1 MNESQK
7 VQAIIE
13 ILRTGTGAQDAKRDL
28 EGVQSAAG
36 GLNEHLQRLSQT
48 LAATFTAGAVAKF
61 GLDAVKA
68 FADSEAGL
76 NRLNNTLRAA
86 GQFSDEYV
94 RDLREQ
100 ADALAEVT
108 TADDDAIISSQRLLI
123 QFGAARADM
132 DRLTRAALDLSVG
145 LGTDLNTAATM
156 LGRAVAGE
164 TAAFERYGFQID
176 ATADAGTRLTS
187 VVEQVEARFQ
197 GLAGGEVGTLLGQT
211 EQLAKLW
218 GDIQK
223 TTGAWLAEAITP
235 AIAELKEL
243 IDKAA
248 ILKAQAELGSVDVA
262 TRAKTASRL
271 DVDLMML
278 GINDPSRAGEAEKA
292 QAALRSMFNATKS
305 PAGIYAYP
313 RDDRAINAE
322 ALLQQ
327 DEAVAR
333 AMGLLNYTPAGLG
346 GGEQYGPPA
355 PPRTTLS
362 AAAGADR
369 FRKVNTEQ
377 FGPTDAEANEQRRK
391 LAREATEELTALEQ
405 QLTLESIRAGDYRLG
420 KVNEEYD
427 RRVATYQRLAAE
439 HKITEEQMTS
449 MTRDAAFERD
459 RAVEEGLQRQR
470 EQERRAHEERLQEW
484 RQVTAQIEQ
493 TIATNVAGGLV
504 NAFRTGK
511 FEADKF
517 FSDLFAQIAQL
528 ILQTLILRAIRG
540 MFGAAFAEGGTTFAA
555 AGLPPTFAA
564 EGLTQLNHA
573 TYFPRF
579 NVVAGEAGMEMMT
592 VLAKPRP
599 MAFGGVQAMTGF
611 AQGKELAVM
620 SAGGA
625 AALANG
631 SGGGTG
637 RIVIDVN
644 MAPGLRAEITQDA
657 VVGAEVRIT
666 QQLGRD
672 SAVRSAVKAV
682 GQ

>member
-1 MNESQK
+1 MNEAQK
-7 VQAIIE
+7 IQAIVE
-13 ILRTGTGAQDAKRDL
+13 IIRTGTGAQDAKRDL

-36 GLNEHLQRLSQT
+36 LLDGHLKTLSQT
-48 LAATFTAGAVAKF
+48 LAATFTAGTLARFAGESVR
-61 GLDAVKA
+61 A
-68 FADSEAGL
+68 FAESEAGL

-86 GQFSDEYV
+86 GQFSEEYV
-94 RDLREQ
+94 RDLRDQ

-108 TADDDAIISSQRLLI
+108 TADDDAILSMQRLLI
-123 QFGAARADM
+123 QFGAARIDM

-145 LGTDLNTAATM
+145 LGTSLTSAATM
-156 LGRAVAGE
+156 IGRAVAGE
-164 TAAFERYGFQID
+164 TESFKQFGFQID

-223 TTGAWLAEAITP
+223 TTGAWLAESITP
-235 AIAELKEL
+235 AIAGLKEL
-243 IDKAA
+243 IDRAA
-248 ILKAQAELGSVDVA
+248 TLKAQAELGSVDVA

-278 GINDPSRAGEAEKA
+278 GINDPSRAAEAEKA
-292 QAALRSMFNATKS
+292 QAALRSMFNASKS

-322 ALLQQ
+322 ALRQQ

-333 AMGLLNYTPAGLG
+333 AMGVLNYTPEALRV
-346 GGEQYGPPA
+346 GEQYGPPE

-369 FRKVNTEQ
+369 FRKVNEEQ
-377 FGPTDAEANEQRRK
+377 FGPTNAEANEQRRR
-391 LAREATEELTALEQ
+391 LAREATDELKALEQ
-405 QLTLESIRAGDYRLG
+405 ELTLEAIRAGDYRLG

-427 RRVATYQRLAAE
+427 RRVATYRRLAEE
-439 HKITEEQMTS
+439 HKITEAEMLS

-470 EQERRAHEERLQEW
+470 QLEQQAHEERLQEW

-493 TIATNVAGGLV
+493 TIATNVAGGIV

-573 TYFPRF
+573 TYFPKF

-611 AQGKELAVM
+611 AQGRELAVM
-620 SAGGA
+620 PASGA
-625 AALANG
+625 AALAS
-631 SGGGTG
+631 SGGSTG
-637 RIVIDVN
+637 RMVIDVN
-644 MAPGLRAEITQDA
+644 LAPGLTAEITRNA
-657 VVGAEVRIT
+657 VDGAEVRIT

-672 SAVRSAVKAV
+672 SAVRAAARAAS
-682 GQ
+682 Q